1 MITATSKKCDYITRL
16 SDGQHT
22 FYADTPIS
30 DGGSDMYQRP
40 GDILASAYAACV
52 NITTRKVLDRE
63 NLPYEEVK
71 VYVDIDRS
79 DLDNL
84 KIHTK
89 TEITAD
95 ISEEKKQEIIQKVKR
110 CPVCRMLAAEKE
122 FLPME

>member
-1 MITATSKKCDYITRL
+1 M
-16 SDGQHT
+16 
-22 FYADTPIS
+22 
-30 DGGSDMYQRP
+30 
-40 GDILASAYAACV
+40 
-52 NITTRKVLDRE
+52 
-63 NLPYEEVK
+63 
-71 VYVDIDRS
+71 DIDRS

-84 KIHTK
+84 KIYAK